1 MEAKK
6 VTMRKS
12 SERDM
17 KLLEKYYDVYGD
29 GVSALRLDKALSFPR
44 FKIAVRKLH
53 DANLV
58 EISETPKR
66 KK

>member
-1 MEAKK
+1 
-6 VTMRKS
+6 MRKP

-29 GVSALRLDKALSFPR
+29 GVSALRLEKALSFPR
-44 FKIAVRKLH
+44 FKIAVRKLY

-58 EISETPKR
+58 ETSKTHNKR